1 MNFITRKF
9 KLTFLILITTAPL
22 LAYIFTFAP
31 LSDYSLA
38 KNDQAWANFGNFIG
52 GTIGPIFSGLA
63 FIGVWLNYNFIKNQ
77 ATIDELQKLLS
88 TAAAVLDEALNNKVV
103 IHEMTFSVKE
113 IIHAAEILSNADNFH
128 AVDTGL
134 AKYIFEKHHIVHM
147 QQLSSPLDELSW
159 CLKHFLNAGG
169 NPKIKDFYKFKF
181 NRIIKN
187 LRKNDCISENAT
199 IMTLF
204 ADQ

>member
-1 MNFITRKF
+1 MDFIIKKL
-9 KLTFLILITTAPL
+9 KLTLLMMIMTAPL
-22 LAYIFTFAP
+22 LAYILTFAS

-38 KNDQAWANFGNFIG
+38 KDDQAWANFGNFIG

-88 TAAAVLDEALNNKVV
+88 TAAAVLDEALNNKIV
-103 IHEMTFSVKE
+103 IHEMTFPVKE
-113 IIHAAEILSNADNFH
+113 MIHAAETLSNADNFY
-128 AVDTGL
+128 AVDTEL
-134 AKYIFEKHHIVHM
+134 AKYIFEKRHIVHM
-147 QQLSSPLDELSW
+147 YQLSSPIDELSW

-181 NRIIKN
+181 NRIIKT

-204 ADQ
+204 SDQ